1 MKRAVLL
8 LTVVLAGSAAHAET
22 TGALLDGYRAT
33 AAAQSA
39 AYSGPSASRG
49 NDFFHARGKEW
60 SCASCHTADPRQPGR
75 HTVTGKPIRP
85 LAPAANPERF
95 NSREKVEKWF
105 KRNCNDT
112 LGRECTSAEKAD
124 LIAYLLSLGNRSSQ

>member
-1 MKRAVLL
+1 M
-8 LTVVLAGSAAHAET
+8 LTAFLTGPAAHSET
-22 TGALLDGYRAT
+22 PVALLEGYREM
-33 AAAQSA
+33 AAVESA
-39 AYSGPSASRG
+39 AYTGPSARRG

-60 SCASCHTADPRQPGR
+60 SCASCHTADPRQAGR
-75 HTVTGKPIRP
+75 HTVTGKPIRA

-95 NSREKVEKWF
+95 SSRDKAEKWF

-124 LIAYLLSLGNRSSQ
+124 LIAYLLSLGSPSTQ